1 MQHSAELTEGAGT
14 AITAE
19 SLYLVN
25 LLLAPG
31 LGFLPL
37 LWMWWRSR
45 EQAPPLAASHLSQT
59 LSGSLWAGMLLV
71 VANGLI
77 LLLGGYRGPHVWVV
91 VITYFTFVTDAGDVR
106 CLWPFQGDGRPVLAL
121 PADWA
126 ATRRVAAGLSRRWR
140 ARPCSASGWPFRSV
154 SSCCSCW
161 RRRWTSCAS
170 I

>member
-31 LGFLPL
+31 LGFLLL
-37 LWMWWRSR
+37 LWMWWWSR

-91 VITYFTFVTDAGDVR
+91 VITYFTFCHSMLVMFGAYGLSKAMAGQCWR
-106 CLWPFQGDGRPVLAL
+106 YPLIGRPL
-121 PADWA
+121 PA
-126 ATRRVAAGLSRRWR
+126 G
-140 ARPCSASGWPFRSV
+140 CGGG
-154 SSCCSCW
+154 
-161 RRRWTSCAS
+161 
-170 I
+170 

>member
-31 LGFLPL
+31 LGFLLL

-91 VITYFTFVTDAGDVR
+91 VITYFTFCHSMLVMFGAYGLSKAMAGQCWR
-106 CLWPFQGDGRPVLAL
+106 YPLIGRPL
-121 PADWA
+121 PA
-126 ATRRVAAGLSRRWR
+126 G
-140 ARPCSASGWPFRSV
+140 CGGG
-154 SSCCSCW
+154 
-161 RRRWTSCAS
+161 
-170 I
+170 

>member
-31 LGFLPL
+31 LGFLLL

-59 LSGSLWAGMLLV
+59 LSGSLWAGVLLV

-91 VITYFTFVTDAGDVR
+91 VITYFTFCHSMLVMFGAYGLSKAMAGQCWR
-106 CLWPFQGDGRPVLAL
+106 YPLIGRPL
-121 PADWA
+121 PA
-126 ATRRVAAGLSRRWR
+126 G
-140 ARPCSASGWPFRSV
+140 CGGG
-154 SSCCSCW
+154 
-161 RRRWTSCAS
+161 
-170 I
+170 